1 MKSGYVKPFLLAL
14 MMCLVAI
21 PVARYISPK
30 TVVDDGNIYLAWL
43 PLSVTLALLLLFGRH
58 AIAPLIVGSAIIN
71 EIAFHLP
78 FDEAAVLLFCQLFIL
93 FIVCGIVRW
102 QLGSRWRYGIPNKNM
117 GVRILWLG
125 FIAPVGIKIAMYL
138 AGEWLNYPVYLSNYF
153 GSGSLIF
160 SIIDIQSLMC
170 SALIFTMIVYY
181 PMRMI
186 LNPRFAKVWWRRSVI
201 PCFSK
206 RKRLFSLGWLATL
219 ITVVALLCAPY
230 KSDLIAGYLV
240 PVIFII
246 FNFGCSRLPGTFLT
260 LSWSISAFLLLAYNN
275 NFFHGVR
282 ADYSL
287 AFVMSV
293 LICFTVCLLYNIRV
307 FNRSL
312 WLKRRWQAQ
321 AMSDPLTGLPNLR
334 ALEREVERQPGS
346 IVCCLHMKNLDFLS
360 RHFGMMM
367 RVHVKRSVTRTL
379 QPWLREGEHFF
390 QLPGNE
396 LLLLLS
402 GPETLARLHSMLD
415 RLNSQRICWNKNPLE
430 IEFGASWGELQ
441 GNREALQQTLGQLS
455 WLSEQTDSENRV
467 LALTNSL
474 AEVNTQTTERV
485 LQLERVKRALEEG
498 GITLYA
504 QPIVDA
510 NGEGY
515 HEILSRLVS
524 DGHIITPDQFI
535 PVIAQFD
542 LGSRF
547 DMQVVETLLKWMQA
561 HPQPATKPR
570 FSLNL
575 MPLTLMQQSFAT
587 QFLALFARYGI
598 AAQAVIIEIT
608 EEQAFSHSEVSI
620 RNITRLREAGFKI
633 AIDDFGTGYAN
644 FERLKRIKA
653 DIIKIDG
660 CFVRDILTDPQD
672 AMIVKAIC
680 SLAKAKGLTV
690 VAEYVENEAQRELL
704 LNAGV
709 DYLQGYLLGKPQP
722 LA

>member
-1 MKSGYVKPFLLAL
+1 MKSGYVKAFLLAL
-14 MMCLVAI
+14 MMCLVAMPI
-21 PVARYISPK
+21 ARYIAPQ
-30 TVVDDGNIYLAWL
+30 TVVDGGTVYLAWL
-43 PLSVTLALLLLFGRH
+43 PLSVTLAILLLFGRH
-58 AIAPLIVGSAIIN
+58 AIAPLIIGSAIIN
-71 EIAFHLP
+71 EIFFHLP
-78 FDEAAVLLFCQLFIL
+78 FGEAAVLLFCQLFAVL
-93 FIVCGIVRW
+93 LVCAIVRW

-117 GVRILWLG
+117 GVRILWMG
-125 FIAPVGIKIAMYL
+125 FVAPIGIKISMYI
-138 AGEWLNYPVYLSNYF
+138 AGAWLNYPIYLSNYF
-153 GSGSLIF
+153 GSGSVIF

-170 SALIFTMIVYY
+170 AALIFTMIVYY

-186 LNPRFAKVWWRRSVI
+186 LNPRFAKVWWRRSVA

-206 RKRLFSLGWLATL
+206 KKRLFTLGWLTTL
-219 ITVVALLCAPY
+219 TTIVALLCAPY
-230 KSDLIAGYLV
+230 KTDVIAGYLV

-246 FNFGCSRLPGTFLT
+246 FNFGCSRLAPSFLT
-260 LSWSISAFLLLAYNN
+260 LSWAVSAFLLLAYND

-293 LICFTVCLLYNIRV
+293 LICFTVCLLYNIHV
-307 FNRSL
+307 FSRSL

-367 RVHVKRSVTRTL
+367 RVHVKRSVTRAL
-379 QPWLREGEHFF
+379 QPLLHEGERFF
-390 QLPGNE
+390 QLPGSE
-396 LLLLLS
+396 LLLLLN

-415 RLNSQRICWNKNPLE
+415 VLNSQRICWNKNPLE

-441 GNREALQQTLGQLS
+441 GNRDALQQTLGQLS

-474 AEVNTQTTERV
+474 AEVNVQTTERV

-504 QPIVDA
+504 QPIVNA

-515 HEILSRLVS
+515 HEILARLVS
-524 DGHIITPDQFI
+524 DDQLLTPDQFI

-542 LGSRF
+542 LGTRF
-547 DMQVVETLLKWMQA
+547 DMQVVETLLKWMQT
-561 HPQPATKPR
+561 HPQPAEKAR

-608 EEQAFSHSEVSI
+608 EEQAFSHSEVSV

-644 FERLKRIKA
+644 FERLKRIHA

-660 CFVRDILTDPQD
+660 CFVRDILTDSQD
-672 AMIVKAIC
+672 EMIVKAIC

-690 VAEYVENEAQRELL
+690 VAEYVESEAQREVL